1 MMRHPKRISGKIY
14 GYVPGVLLSQLMI
27 QALRHTGNPV
37 EVTSHTLINN
47 RFDYKPSMLP
57 PERVIYLRVDFVL
70 LIVFIRKVF
79 LCIFFCMAGSA
90 HANSEHY
97 PFCNLFSISNFYFKF
112 LRSIPIKTHNDP
124 SPSVLSHVF

>member
-47 RFDYKPSMLP
+47 RFNYKPSMLP

-79 LCIFFCMAGSA
+79 YVYFFAWLVQ
-90 HANSEHY
+90 
-97 PFCNLFSISNFYFKF
+97 PTPILSIHHFATFF
-112 LRSIPIKTHNDP
+112 P
-124 SPSVLSHVF
+124 SPTFILNF